1 MRIIYLLPTHNNKP
15 SGGIKVI
22 YQHAE
27 ILNSMGIEASILHLY
42 KPSFFCTW
50 FKNNAIKKQSAV
62 FDISNDF
69 LVIPEVLAG
78 DIGSFCLK
86 NNLKY
91 GIFVQNGYLIQKGK
105 NKNSNSDFLEVY
117 EKAEIILVISEE
129 VKKTVKFIFSSYET
143 KKIIKTRPH
152 IKDFSNSIKKSF
164 LISFMSRKLNDHS
177 KNIMFLLK
185 NKISTKWKFID
196 INNYSEEQTILF
208 LNKSRVFLSFSDQEG
223 LGLPPIEAA
232 LCNNLVIGYTG
243 RGGDE
248 YFKPP
253 IFNKIEYG
261 DMIKFISK
269 IKFTCQIIENNLN
282 YFKDNNINIQK
293 NNLLSNFS
301 SFEVEKD
308 LAVFYDLL
316 KQIKFPKNKIQ
327 IKFSTNRILNFF
339 YNYN

>member
-27 ILNSMGIEASILHLY
+27 MLNRMGIEAAVLHIY
-42 KPSFFCTW
+42 KPSFNCTW
-50 FKNNAIKKQSAV
+50 FESNVVKKKSAV
-62 FDISNDF
+62 FDVSNDF

-105 NKNSNSDFLEVY
+105 NKKSDSDFFEIY
-117 EKAEIILVISEE
+117 NQAEIILVISEE
-129 VKKTVKFIFSSYET
+129 TKKAVKFIFSSYET
-143 KKIIKTRPH
+143 KKIIKIRPY
-152 IKDFSNSIKKSF
+152 IKDLSKSLKKSF

-177 KNIMFLLK
+177 KNIIFLLK
-185 NKISTKWKFID
+185 NKINTNWTFID
-196 INNYSEEQTILF
+196 INNYSEEQTIQI
-208 LNKSRVFLSFSDQEG
+208 LNKSRIFLSFSNQEG

-232 LCNNLVIGYTG
+232 LCNNYVIGYTG
-243 RGGDE
+243 KGGDE
-248 YFKPP
+248 YFKLPL
-253 IFNKIEYG
+253 FNKVEYG
-261 DMIKFISK
+261 DIFKFINK
-269 IKFTCQIIENNLN
+269 IKSTCKLIENDLN
-282 YFKDNNINIQK
+282 SFKKDDVKLQK
-293 NNLLSNFS
+293 NKLLAFYS

-308 LAVFYDLL
+308 LTNFYNSL
-316 KQIKFPKNKIQ
+316 KL
-327 IKFSTNRILNFF
+327 IKFSKNKTKIKFSSNLILNFF

>member
-27 ILNSMGIEASILHLY
+27 ILNTMGIDASVLHLY
-42 KPSFFCTW
+42 KPSFYCTW
-50 FKNNAIKKQSAV
+50 FESNAIKNKSAV
-62 FDISNDF
+62 FNVSDDF

-105 NKNSNSDFLEVY
+105 NKKTNSEIFEIYNR
-117 EKAEIILVISEE
+117 AETILVISEE
-129 VKKTVKFIFSSYET
+129 TKKAVKFIFSSYET
-143 KKIIKTRPH
+143 KKIIKIRPY
-152 IKDFSNSIKKSF
+152 IKDLSNSLKKSF

-177 KNIMFLLK
+177 KNISFLLK
-185 NKISTKWKFID
+185 NKISKNWKLID
-196 INNYSEEQTILF
+196 INDYSEEQTTQIL
-208 LNKSRVFLSFSDQEG
+208 NRSRVFLSFSNQEG

-232 LCNNLVIGYTG
+232 LCNNYVIGYTG

-248 YFKPP
+248 YFKLPL
-253 IFNKIEYG
+253 FNKVEYG
-261 DMIKFISK
+261 DIFKFINK
-269 IKFTCQIIENNLN
+269 IKFTCQMIENDLN
-282 YFKDNNINIQK
+282 AFKKEDVNIQK
-293 NNLLSNFS
+293 NNLLSFYS

-308 LAVFYDLL
+308 LANFYNLL
-316 KQIKFPKNKIQ
+316 KLIKFPKDKTK
-327 IKFSTNRILNFF
+327 IKFSSNLILNFF
-339 YNYN
+339 YN